1 MNTTYGVLNNS
12 SLIID
17 TDKLRENVRTI
28 LRSLPAGTKLIPVVK
43 DDAYGM
49 GMVGVARTLSA
60 FPEIG
65 CFAVA
70 NVSEG
75 VTLRREGIRQ
85 DILIMG
91 STLPFQYAPA
101 IECDLTVTVSR
112 LGMVPELAEVC
123 KAQSKPLNVQIKLET
138 GMHRI
143 GVEPGKELAAL
154 IGELK
159 AAQEWVHVTGA
170 FSHFA
175 WPGNAEV
182 CEAQYK
188 KLLAG
193 AEQLKAAGIPVPM
206 CHISASESSELF
218 PQYALDAVRIGRRLY
233 MDHPKKPLGN
243 IQEVVSW
250 RSYLTNVKQ
259 RHAGDSLA
267 YFGKYVLDKDTVV
280 ATVGVGYGVSVSVGV
295 FVGVGAGVG
304 TFAVGITMPL
314 SLEFASFAYATR
326 ISSALRYKRYTI
338 CPLVLHQKFST
349 VPSTPAVALTSAA
362 PAAVPSGVFCGVSRY
377 SPVPSRWA
385 SVPVTV
391 GRSSRTSPAHA
402 ASVVSIFLLL
412 FWM

>member
-101 IECDLTVTVSR
+101 VECDLTVTVSR

-143 GVEPGKELAAL
+143 GVEPGEELAAL

-188 KLLAG
+188 KLRKYIAIKEMSKIKIIEKNVLNNILSEK
-193 AEQLKAAGIPVPM
+193 EQLKAAGIPVPM

-280 ATVGVGYGVSVSVGV
+280 ATVGVGYGDGLNEKLVACHAPVLVG
-295 FVGVGAGVG
+295 G
-304 TFAVGITMPL
+304 
-314 SLEFASFAYATR
+314 
-326 ISSALRYKRYTI
+326 KR
-338 CPLVLHQKFST
+338 CPLLACCMDQCFVDVTGVEDAKVGDEITFFGYDSDGNFLSSQET
-349 VPSTPAVALTSAA
+349 ANLIGDDEGCGLTSALMHRVA
-362 PAAVPSGVFCGVSRY
+362 RVF
-377 SPVPSRWA
+377 
-385 SVPVTV
+385 
-391 GRSSRTSPAHA
+391 H
-402 ASVVSIFLLL
+402 
-412 FWM
+412 

>member
-65 CFAVA
+65 CLAVA

-101 IECDLTVTVSR
+101 VECDLTVTVSR

-143 GVEPGKELAAL
+143 GVEPGEELAAL
-154 IGELK
+154 IVVWFVGTK
-159 AAQEWVHVTGA
+159 AVGLGVVDHR
-170 FSHFA
+170 
-175 WPGNAEV
+175 
-182 CEAQYK
+182 EA
-188 KLLAG
+188 
-193 AEQLKAAGIPVPM
+193 
-206 CHISASESSELF
+206 ELF
-218 PQYALDAVRIGRRLY
+218 RLAAAVA
-233 MDHPKKPLGN
+233 
-243 IQEVVSW
+243 Q
-250 RSYLTNVKQ
+250 
-259 RHAGDSLA
+259 
-267 YFGKYVLDKDTVV
+267 
-280 ATVGVGYGVSVSVGV
+280 
-295 FVGVGAGVG
+295 GVGADG
-304 TFAVGITMPL
+304 FKHPAVGSHFLQVPL
-314 SLEFASFAYATR
+314 ESRVVVEGVEVQF
-326 ISSALRYKRYTI
+326 
-338 CPLVLHQKFST
+338 PLL
-349 VPSTPAVALTSAA
+349 VPS
-362 PAAVPSGVFCGVSRY
+362 VSSHGL
-377 SPVPSRWA
+377 SPPFKSRW
-385 SVPVTV
+385 
-391 GRSSRTSPAHA
+391 
-402 ASVVSIFLLL
+402 
-412 FWM
+412 

>member
-17 TDKLRENVRTI
+17 TDKLREIVRTI

-43 DDAYGM
+43 DAAYGM

-123 KAQSKPLNVQIKLET
+123 KAQSKPPNVQIKLET

-250 RSYLTNVKQ
+250 RSYRTNVKQ
-259 RHAGDSLA
+259 RHAAVLVG
-267 YFGKYVLDKDTVV
+267 GK
-280 ATVGVGYGVSVSVGV
+280 
-295 FVGVGAGVG
+295 
-304 TFAVGITMPL
+304 
-314 SLEFASFAYATR
+314 R
-326 ISSALRYKRYTI
+326 
-338 CPLVLHQKFST
+338 CPLLACCMDQCFVDVTGVEDAKVGDEITFFGYDSDGNFLSSQET
-349 VPSTPAVALTSAA
+349 ANLIGDDEGCGLTSALMHRVA
-362 PAAVPSGVFCGVSRY
+362 RVF
-377 SPVPSRWA
+377 
-385 SVPVTV
+385 
-391 GRSSRTSPAHA
+391 H
-402 ASVVSIFLLL
+402 
-412 FWM
+412 

>member
-1 MNTTYGVLNNS
+1 MPSVRGGAGLGSGALCSLVSVDTYTARSAGPRRSMASAVSDSARATSALS
-12 SLIID
+12 SHGRQVPLA
-17 TDKLRENVRTI
+17 LSAVRAIPHAGHVSAHLGSQWRRLTPMRDAFWRTASLD
-28 LRSLPAGTKLIPVVK
+28 LRSALAT
-43 DDAYGM
+43 
-49 GMVGVARTLSA
+49 
-60 FPEIG
+60 
-65 CFAVA
+65 
-70 NVSEG
+70 
-75 VTLRREGIRQ
+75 
-85 DILIMG
+85 
-91 STLPFQYAPA
+91 
-101 IECDLTVTVSR
+101 SR

-123 KAQSKPLNVQIKLET
+123 KAQSKPLNAQIKLET

-143 GVEPGKELAAL
+143 GVEPGEELAAL

-280 ATVGVGYGVSVSVGV
+280 ATVGVGYGDGLNEKLVACHAPVLVG
-295 FVGVGAGVG
+295 G
-304 TFAVGITMPL
+304 
-314 SLEFASFAYATR
+314 
-326 ISSALRYKRYTI
+326 KR
-338 CPLVLHQKFST
+338 CPLLACCMDQCFVDVTGVEDAKVGDEIAFFGYDSDGNFLSSQET
-349 VPSTPAVALTSAA
+349 ANLIGDDEGCGLTSALMHRVA
-362 PAAVPSGVFCGVSRY
+362 RVF
-377 SPVPSRWA
+377 
-385 SVPVTV
+385 
-391 GRSSRTSPAHA
+391 H
-402 ASVVSIFLLL
+402 
-412 FWM
+412 

>member
-101 IECDLTVTVSR
+101 VECDLTVTVSR

-143 GVEPGKELAAL
+143 GVEPGEELAAL

-206 CHISASESSELF
+206 CYISASESSELF
-218 PQYALDAVRIGRRLY
+218 PQYALDAADRGENVLHLGAVPVPVLPPVDQPFRQRRLPGR
-233 MDHPKKPLGN
+233 DAVERLRAAEDVQDRPVAELRKQCVGLLELRESRVVHVVVVLERHVSAGRNLHPADQFLE
-243 IQEVVSW
+243 IDV
-250 RSYLTNVKQ
+250 
-259 RHAGDSLA
+259 
-267 YFGKYVLDKDTVV
+267 YVDYDD
-280 ATVGVGYGVSVSVGV
+280 
-295 FVGVGAGVG
+295 
-304 TFAVGITMPL
+304 
-314 SLEFASFAYATR
+314 
-326 ISSALRYKRYTI
+326 
-338 CPLVLHQKFST
+338 VLLHSGFSC
-349 VPSTPAVALTSAA
+349 
-362 PAAVPSGVFCGVSRY
+362 F
-377 SPVPSRWA
+377 
-385 SVPVTV
+385 
-391 GRSSRTSPAHA
+391 
-402 ASVVSIFLLL
+402 
-412 FWM
+412 

>member
-101 IECDLTVTVSR
+101 VECDLTVTVSR

-143 GVEPGKELAAL
+143 GVEPGEELAAL

-175 WPGNAEV
+175 WPGNDEV

-193 AEQLKAAGIPVPM
+193 VEQLKAAGIPVPM

-280 ATVGVGYGVSVSVGV
+280 ATVGVGYGDGLNEKLVACHAPVLVG
-295 FVGVGAGVG
+295 G
-304 TFAVGITMPL
+304 
-314 SLEFASFAYATR
+314 
-326 ISSALRYKRYTI
+326 KR
-338 CPLVLHQKFST
+338 CPLLACCMDQCFVDVTGVEDPKVGDEITFFGYDSDGNFLSSQET
-349 VPSTPAVALTSAA
+349 ANLIGDDEGCGLTSALMHRVA
-362 PAAVPSGVFCGVSRY
+362 RVF
-377 SPVPSRWA
+377 
-385 SVPVTV
+385 
-391 GRSSRTSPAHA
+391 H
-402 ASVVSIFLLL
+402 
-412 FWM
+412 

>member
-12 SLIID
+12 SLIVD

-101 IECDLTVTVSR
+101 VECDLTVTVSR

-143 GVEPGKELAAL
+143 GVEPGEELAAL

-218 PQYALDAVRIGRRLY
+218 PQYALDAVRIGRRLPVKALVRHQLQRLARRAVEPREIKQLIQRLGHE
-233 MDHPKKPLGN
+233 DLELKLLCQRGKRVRIPLSVQKEEN
-243 IQEVVSW
+243 IAFVQK
-250 RSYLTNVKQ
+250 RM
-259 RHAGDSLA
+259 
-267 YFGKYVLDKDTVV
+267 
-280 ATVGVGYGVSVSVGV
+280 SVWDLRLQ
-295 FVGVGAGVG
+295 FLPQ
-304 TFAVGITMPL
+304 MPL
-314 SLEFASFAYATR
+314 PHVR
-326 ISSALRYKRYTI
+326 IMVGLKIDEGEGQRVEIRQVSA
-338 CPLVLHQKFST
+338 
-349 VPSTPAVALTSAA
+349 
-362 PAAVPSGVFCGVSRY
+362 
-377 SPVPSRWA
+377 
-385 SVPVTV
+385 
-391 GRSSRTSPAHA
+391 GR
-402 ASVVSIFLLL
+402 L
-412 FWM
+412 

>member
-1 MNTTYGVLNNS
+1 MLNNS

-43 DDAYGM
+43 DDAYGL

-65 CFAVA
+65 CLAVA

-85 DILIMG
+85 DILIIG
-91 STLPFQYAPA
+91 STLPFQYVPA
-101 IECDLTVTVSR
+101 VECDLTVTVSR

-143 GVEPGKELAAL
+143 GVEPGEELAAL

-267 YFGKYVLDKDTVV
+267 YFGKYVLDKDTGV
-280 ATVGVGYGVSVSVGV
+280 ATGGVGYGDGLNEKLVAGHAPVLVG
-295 FVGVGAGVG
+295 G
-304 TFAVGITMPL
+304 
-314 SLEFASFAYATR
+314 
-326 ISSALRYKRYTI
+326 KR
-338 CPLVLHQKFST
+338 CPLLACCMDQCFVDVTGVEDAKVGDEITFFGYDSDGNFLSSQET
-349 VPSTPAVALTSAA
+349 ANLIGDDEGCGLTSALMHRVA
-362 PAAVPSGVFCGVSRY
+362 RVF
-377 SPVPSRWA
+377 
-385 SVPVTV
+385 
-391 GRSSRTSPAHA
+391 H
-402 ASVVSIFLLL
+402 
-412 FWM
+412 